1 MELIHQVRSKL
12 GRKMVQRSKG
22 RKSPLKHSQ
31 VGLMGA
37 GGLKG
42 NISEFMV
49 KRQNILFYSHDI
61 KKQLHEINLYMVH

>member
-1 MELIHQVRSKL
+1 
-12 GRKMVQRSKG
+12 MVQKSKG

-49 KRQNILFYSHDI
+49 KRQNILFYAHDI
-61 KKQLHEINLYMVH
+61 KKTTI